1 MTGKIV
7 LLSHCLLNPFSKV
20 RGSPDNS
27 DLAIKIH
34 KLLRENQYGILQLPC
49 PELLHGGL
57 TRWGQ
62 TRYQYNSVF
71 YRKHCELLVEEIVNQ
86 VEEYKRC
93 NVPVGPILGI
103 NGSPS
108 CGVSYTC
115 EGPWGGE
122 LSQNRELENKID
134 QLQMIQGKGVFME
147 ILEQRLRS
155 KSITIEVIGI
165 DEDKPEESLDK
176 LGSYILHSEGKEED
190 YE

>member
-1 MTGKIV
+1 MSGRIV
-7 LLSHCLLNPFSKV
+7 LLAHCLLNPFSKV

-27 DLAIKIH
+27 ELAIEVH
-34 KLLRENQYGILQLPC
+34 KFFRENQYGIIQLPC

-62 TRYQYNSVF
+62 TRSQYNSVF
-71 YRKHCELLVEEIVNQ
+71 FRKHCEILAEGIVNQ

-93 NVPVGPILGI
+93 NVAVRPIIGI
-103 NGSPS
+103 DGSPS

-122 LSQNRELENKID
+122 LSQNHELENKIK
-134 QLQMIQGKGVFME
+134 QLQMIHGKGVFME
-147 ILEQRLRS
+147 ILEERLRS
-155 KSITIEVIGI
+155 KSINIEVIGI
-165 DEDKPEESLDK
+165 DEEKSEESLDK
-176 LGSYILHSEGKEED
+176 LRSYLLHSEGKEED